1 MLKIMRRFLSDV
13 RKYIFYA
20 IYSARV
26 MLKSEVANSYL
37 NWIWWVLEPILNMI
51 VYTLVFKNVFG
62 RSDPTYPV
70 FIYSGVITWNYFSK
84 NVNYSVRAM
93 RSNKGIITKV
103 YMPKYIIILRN
114 MFLNLFKLFVG
125 IAVMIP
131 MLFLFHV
138 PITWNAILLVPIYIG
153 LFLFTFGCSMIVMH
167 FGVFIDDLAYSIS
180 ILLHV
185 LMYLSGIFYNIDT
198 ALSGTIGWVVR
209 TFNPVA
215 FYIQSVRFVVL
226 GTGEINFSIL
236 GIWYVISFILVVC
249 GIRIIYK
256 YENSY
261 VKVI

>member
-1 MLKIMRRFLSDV
+1 MRRFLSDV

-70 FIYSGVITWNYFSK
+70 FVYSGVITWNYFSK

-226 GTGEINFSIL
+226 GTGEINYSIL
-236 GIWYVISFILVVC
+236 GIWYVISLILVVC

>member
-1 MLKIMRRFLSDV
+1 MKRFLCDI
-13 RKYIFYA
+13 RKYISYA
-20 IYSARV
+20 VYSAKV

-62 RSDPTYPV
+62 RSDPIYPV

-103 YMPKYIIILRN
+103 YIPKYIIILRN

-125 IAVMIP
+125 MVVMIP
-131 MLFLFHV
+131 MLLLFHV
-138 PITWNAILLVPIYIG
+138 PFTWNIFLLIPIYIG

-167 FGVFIDDLAYSIS
+167 FGVFVDDLAYSIS

-198 ALSGTIGWVVR
+198 ALRGTIGMIVKI
-209 TFNPVA
+209 FNPVA
-215 FYIQSVRFVVL
+215 YFIQSVRFVVL
-226 GTGEINFSIL
+226 GTGKIDYLSL
-236 GIWYVISFILVVC
+236 GIWYIISLILVMC
-249 GIRIIYK
+249 GMRIIYK